1 MRQVVRLMGT
11 FLAEFLAAAVCTAA
25 PVLDRTADLL
35 AAECTAA
42 FFTGA
47 FFFAAE
53 AGGWKPQASA
63 AIDRAAAQVRIILI
77 FSGLV

>member
-1 MRQVVRLMGT
+1 MRQVVRLMAL
-11 FLAEFLAAAVCTAA
+11 FFPDFLAAVVCTTA
-25 PVLDRTADLL
+25 PVLDETAGLL
-35 AAECTAA
+35 AADFTAA

-63 AIDRAAAQVRIILI
+63 AMDRAAAQVRIVRI

>member
-1 MRQVVRLMGT
+1 LAD
-11 FLAEFLAAAVCTAA
+11 FLAEAVWTAA
-25 PVLDRTADLL
+25 PVFDCAAGFL
-35 AAECTAA
+35 APDFTAA

-63 AIDRAAAQVRIILI
+63 AIDRAAAQVRIIRI